1 MSAVHAT
8 TPNLPAQNTP
18 ALTAGAPRGL
28 LILTVV
34 TALAVLIGLYLA
46 LWWVGPDPDQGEVQ
60 RLFYIHMP
68 SFFGAFAAF
77 GAAVVAGV
85 QYLRTRHPRWD
96 ALGVS
101 GVEVGLALSLVNLL
115 TGSVWARPIWNTWW
129 TWDPRL
135 TSAAIM
141 CLTYAAYLMLR
152 GAIENP
158 DLRRRFSAIYAIIAI
173 STVILTL
180 VIIRIRPDTI
190 HPVVVGASPQN
201 AEGTFEATR
210 STAIALLPNMAI
222 WGVLVPWALMWWR
235 VRLQAL
241 IEFVAARKAALLEKT
256 EG

>member
-1 MSAVHAT
+1 MSSTLPLSAIPVPSIAAT
-8 TPNLPAQNTP
+8 T
-18 ALTAGAPRGL
+18 APRRL
-28 LILTVV
+28 MVLSVVTVV
-34 TALAVLIGLYLA
+34 SVLTGLYLA
-46 LWWVGPDPDQGEVQ
+46 LFWVHTDPDQGEVQ

-68 SFFGAFAAF
+68 SFFGAFVAF
-77 GAAVVAGV
+77 GGAVVGGI
-85 QYLRTRHPRWD
+85 QYLRTRNLRWD
-96 ALGVS
+96 SLAVS

-152 GAIENP
+152 SAMENP
-158 DLRRRFSAIYAIIAI
+158 DTRRRFSAIYGILAF

-180 VIIRIRPDTI
+180 IIIRIRPDTI

-210 STAIALLPNMAI
+210 GTAVALLPNLVI
-222 WGVLVPWALMWWR
+222 WGVLVPWVLMWWR
-235 VRLQAL
+235 MRLQAVM
-241 IEFVAARKAALLEKT
+241 ERVAARKAALADSLEN
-256 EG
+256 